1 MISVRPEP
9 LMVPDPLNDSI
20 TAILAAEAD
29 PLIVDS
35 NDRISVQITDG
46 LNNFRGSTSDFV
58 RRAVDGSRSVE

>member
-20 TAILAAEAD
+20 AAILAAEAD

-35 NDRISVQITDG
+35 KLTGSV
-46 LNNFRGSTSDFV
+46 
-58 RRAVDGSRSVE
+58 SRSLMA